1 MPKPGIGPR
10 PRPKIALNITCAKQV
25 KSKHLEGVRMLP
37 EPRMTAANELVNQMQ
52 TAPANTTRAYSKH
65 CSSASS
71 LPPNAEKMEGP
82 KRLNNK
88 VKKSPIPKAMSAAWS
103 TKALAFA
110 ELPDPKA
117 RLMADVMPPPIEPA
131 DNICCN
137 MTNGNTKAMPAKDMM
152 PN

>member
-1 MPKPGIGPR
+1 
-10 PRPKIALNITCAKQV
+10 
-25 KSKHLEGVRMLP
+25 
-37 EPRMTAANELVNQMQ
+37 
-52 TAPANTTRAYSKH
+52 
-65 CSSASS
+65 
-71 LPPNAEKMEGP
+71 
-82 KRLNNK
+82 

-137 MTNGNTKAMPAKDMM
+137 MTNGKTKAMPAKDMM